1 MAAAADTP
9 KTQALKEA
17 MAALEHQLE
26 ERPDQWFDQPQGW
39 LSKPDFK
46 RAEQDLAS
54 YATGSYKGKSSMMAS
69 MMGKKSFTKRFFVL
83 ESSSL
88 KYYREMTSDT
98 PAGAVRLEDV
108 LEITASIVPDADKYS
123 FDLRTAD
130 RIFTLSA
137 ESNEMMVKWALA
149 VSQAIGNKGEGG
161 TRAAGASGEVNWQ
174 RFDQTFEVK
183 QPLLLNVKGV

>member
-1 MAAAADTP
+1 
-9 KTQALKEA
+9 
-17 MAALEHQLE
+17 
-26 ERPDQWFDQPQGW
+26 
-39 LSKPDFK
+39 
-46 RAEQDLAS
+46 
-54 YATGSYKGKSSMMAS
+54 MMAS

-108 LEITASIVPDADKYS
+108 LEITASTVPDADKYS

-149 VSQAIGNKGEGG
+149 VSQAIGNKGDGG

-183 QPLLLNVKGV
+183 QPLLLNVKGVANRNDQRQVTNHWIVVTGFAREDDGNGGQKMGPAEASGAIKSMDIIVGCNGAHT